1 MNVKG
6 LLIVNLLLAA
16 AMAGFALWIAANLE
30 SGAQLPIHWNVA
42 GEIDGYAPA
51 LLALLF
57 PAGASLLLSFVFAS
71 VPFLEPLQN
80 RLEASAGVTRVV
92 WIGSMLLMTC
102 IQLMIAAPAFGWS
115 PSSNFF
121 SLGVGALL
129 LAIGNSLPK
138 SRPGFFV
145 GIRTPWTLVD
155 TDNWIATHRL
165 GGKLMMSAGGLTM
178 LAPFIPVSPNLKAVT
193 IGVAI
198 GASALIPIVY
208 SWWIWRRKIH
218 AAQSEA

>member
-30 SGAQLPIHWNVA
+30 SGAQLPIHWNAA
-42 GEIDGYAPA
+42 GEVDGYAPA
-51 LLALLF
+51 LLALIF
-57 PAGASLLLSFVFAS
+57 PAGASLLLSLIFAS
-71 VPFLEPLQN
+71 LTFLEPLQD
-80 RLEASAGVTRVV
+80 RLEASAGVARVA
-92 WIGSMLLMTC
+92 WIGTMLLMAT
-102 IQLMIAAPAFGWS
+102 IQLMIAASAFGWS
-115 PSSNFF
+115 PSADVLP
-121 SLGVGALL
+121 LGVGALL

-178 LAPFIPVSPNLKAVT
+178 LATYIPMSSNLKSVAIV
-193 IGVAI
+193 VAI
-198 GASALIPIVY
+198 GASALIPIAY
-208 SWWIWRRKIH
+208 SWWFWRRKIQ
-218 AAQSEA
+218 AAQSGN